1 MKKFALSKVS
11 IVGLF
16 AVISLLLTLP
26 LALLLS
32 QQGQEIQSNAATPT
46 SKPIA
51 ISPGFGFI
59 AGYLYNDT
67 DKDGEREPEEKPF
80 PGVIVQIKQIQKNA
94 PSSDVTPIVAT
105 LKTDA
110 SGYFK
115 FRFANTS
122 LQTSVYVVKV
132 VLPDGHKTN
141 TTNPLIVT
149 DLPSNNRKIIE
160 FGLFPGVTITPT
172 PILSLSPQKRTT
184 TNSSTSAG
192 TKPL

>member
-11 IVGLF
+11 IVGWF
-16 AVISLLLTLP
+16 AGLSLLLTIP

-32 QQGQEIQSNAATPT
+32 QQSQEIQSNAATPT

-80 PGVIVQIKQIQKNA
+80 PGVTVQIKQIQKNTPA
-94 PSSDVTPIVAT
+94 SDVTPIVAT

-132 VLPDGHKTN
+132 VLPDGYKTN

-149 DLPSNNRKIIE
+149 DLPANNRKLIE
-160 FGLFPGVTITPT
+160 FGLFPGISTT
-172 PILSLSPQKRTT
+172 PIPSLQPQKRTT
-184 TNSSTSAG
+184 TNSSPSAG